1 MWRQLLTKNV
11 YRENNE
17 NQVQRVQ
24 MEHKEHREIKEN
36 QVQRVQMERK
46 VHRAFKGNK
55 VFRESLGQ
63 LEDLKALKDL
73 KVNSAHRV

>member
-1 MWRQLLTKNV
+1 MEHKD
-11 YRENNE
+11 YRVFKE

-24 MEHKEHREIKEN
+24 MEH
-36 QVQRVQMERK
+36 K

-73 KVNSAHRV
+73 KEKSAHRV

>member
-1 MWRQLLTKNV
+1 
-11 YRENNE
+11 
-17 NQVQRVQ
+17 
-24 MEHKEHREIKEN
+24 MEH
-36 QVQRVQMERK
+36 K

-73 KVNSAHRV
+73 KEKSAHRV